1 MSLWTKTW
9 SNNADAL
16 RNYQRDNW
24 IRSGIIPPLR
34 LAGAE
39 IGDVWIPIQFDPSHG
54 LLAANLSSYKFS
66 CLGLSTSRVCF
77 KWHARLFLTP
87 RVWMCCT
94 RAASQLYSSPW
105 TAQCRTHRH
114 CVVRPVGT
122 VLCSSGSRCCWHASW
137 PTDHHCV
144 TDICTTNHLSAVTVW
159 WSSHHNLPRRSTR
172 RGVDL

>member
-54 LLAANLSSYKFS
+54 LLVVTNFRAWGWALRVSASNDTRDYFWRREFECVARERPANCIVHLELHSA
-66 CLGLSTSRVCF
+66 GHT
-77 KWHARLFLTP
+77 
-87 RVWMCCT
+87 
-94 RAASQLYSSPW
+94 
-105 TAQCRTHRH
+105 
-114 CVVRPVGT
+114 GT
-122 VLCSSGSRCCWHASW
+122 VLCG
-137 PTDHHCV
+137 
-144 TDICTTNHLSAVTVW
+144 LSARFCVPQARDAVDTPADQLTITA
-159 WSSHHNLPRRSTR
+159 SLTYAPRITCQ
-172 RGVDL
+172 L